1 MSKNGNNN
9 GRGGDGA
16 GGGQK
21 RVSAPPTNI
30 NDARRIAE
38 LEQQVA
44 TLTSVLQS
52 RNSSEG
58 PMGCNSPLPSEYV
71 SMASRMDGSCAQPAE
86 IHPSLTDSADFSELE
101 EKSRFQKA
109 LEKFHSAITGS
120 PVRSTVSPVT
130 WLITAP
136 LRYWRGILRIAAG
149 GAAVNGGASAYQQS
163 PDLSL
168 GNVGSAFMSNLRD
181 VYNFAA
187 EKIGSF
193 ASMDLLA
200 GFGTVAS
207 YVCAGACVLSA
218 AFNRGS
224 LKKIANRFSTSA
236 LFLGL
241 PNIVSDVSR
250 FMDSSAPGTTE
261 GAINCFGTGSSL
273 AIIGFASIRLISYFL
288 PDGIPLAGRIK
299 NFVKNRRNAQAP
311 AQLETREQAATAQA
325 AQKAPGRIQ
334 AAVYGVAGAI
344 ASALAYIPAKVAG
357 KFGKP
362 QEKPSVY
369 PSVMDCG
376 RRISDAPK
384 SRIGS
389 YMSDALEAWMDG
401 NAAPQATEEKIIE
414 FMGKVSMSMN
424 PNKWVPV
431 FVGLLESAKNGT
443 DAYEQAS
450 RILSNDKVVLAI
462 DGVSASLSGTLEKA
476 VSGQLPE
483 GTIEKMNVSLMEEM
497 YIVLD
502 TYDQGLGGGIL
513 TNIGQIPG
521 YIRTITEAQ
530 QGNTGQNI

>member
-9 GRGGDGA
+9 GKGGGDGR
-16 GGGQK
+16 GGQK
-21 RVSAPPTNI
+21 TVSRPPTNI
-30 NDARRIAE
+30 DDARKIAS
-38 LEQQVA
+38 LEQEVA
-44 TLTSVLQS
+44 RLTTILQS

-71 SMASRMDGSCAQPAE
+71 SMASRIDGSCAQPAA

-136 LRYWRGILRIAAG
+136 LRYWRGILRVAAG

-218 AFNRGS
+218 AFNRDS

-311 AQLETREQAATAQA
+311 AQLETREQAATAQV

-334 AAVYGVAGAI
+334 AAVYKVVGAI
-344 ASALAYIPAKVAG
+344 AGALAYLPTKVAG

-362 QEKPSVY
+362 PEKPSVY
-369 PSVMDCG
+369 PPLMESG

-384 SRIGS
+384 SCIED

-401 NAAPQATEEKIIE
+401 NAASQVTEEKIKE
-414 FMGKVSMSMN
+414 FMGMVSMSMN
-424 PNKWVPV
+424 PNRWVPV
-431 FVGLLESAKNGT
+431 LLGVLESAKNGA
-443 DAYEQAS
+443 DAYDQVS
-450 RILSNDKVVLAI
+450 RILSNNKVVFAM
-462 DGVSASLSGTLEKA
+462 DGISASLSGTLDKA

-483 GTIEKMNVSLMEEM
+483 GTIEKMNVELMKEM
-497 YIVLD
+497 YLVLD
-502 TYDQGLGGGIL
+502 AYDRALGGSVL
-513 TNIGQIPG
+513 TKIGQIPG
-521 YIRTITEAQ
+521 YIHEIEEAQ
-530 QGNTGQNI
+530 QNAQ